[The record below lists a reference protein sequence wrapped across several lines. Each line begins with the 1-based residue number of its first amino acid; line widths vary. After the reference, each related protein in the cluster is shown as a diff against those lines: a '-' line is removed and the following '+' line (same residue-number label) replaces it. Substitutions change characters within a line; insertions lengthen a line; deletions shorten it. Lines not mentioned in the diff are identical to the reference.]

1 MTRDGSE
8 KKNVRLRWWLI
19 AKNDNGRWEFLTMH
33 GGGEETLA
41 VFGHEEEAKMF
52 LHLSGK
58 SDDGWRVRES
68 STGEIVSVLYG
79 PCSGA
84 KGVALDPIPGMVS
97 EGTVGFVRLERECFL
112 RRLLRDPQ
120 EISANYQCRKPGLQE
135 RLSLFPHL
143 KDKIPGRNGF
153 GHRS

>member
-1 MTRDGSE
+1 
-8 KKNVRLRWWLI
+8 
-19 AKNDNGRWEFLTMH
+19 MH

-41 VFGHEEEAKMF
+41 IFGHEEEAKMF

-84 KGVALDPIPGMVS
+84 KGVALDPMPGMVS

-120 EISANYQCRKPGLQE
+120 VISANYQCRKPGLQ
-135 RLSLFPHL
+135 
-143 KDKIPGRNGF
+143 
-153 GHRS
+153 